1 MCGRRMF
8 APKKSVDVENLYKK
22 IYLLLIMYVFVNH
35 ILKELLTEKINLQHR
50 IFPLLRELTVFVLF
64 VI

>member
-8 APKKSVDVENLYKK
+8 ALKKSVDVENLYKK